1 MKNYCVKEQV
11 NWREIMSIQRW
22 FLLMRKNAFEDV
34 YLSSDVPSQYI
45 EREKKYL
52 REDLELYQSLRRF
65 LRNPNPARIE
75 LEIEELLETAPR
87 QKEPA
92 LTEPPPFL

>member
-1 MKNYCVKEQV
+1 MKNDRVNEPV

-22 FLLMRKNAFEDV
+22 FLLMRKKMFAETCLNG
-34 YLSSDVPSQYI
+34 DVPSQYI

-75 LEIEELLETAPR
+75 LEIEELLKTTPR
-87 QKEPA
+87 
-92 LTEPPPFL
+92 